1 MSRATLPVQARLHR
15 PSEFA
20 AALKGRRLAR
30 GAFFIV
36 SAASPVLPSAQDE
49 KSAVQM
55 DSAPANSTETGRSG
69 EQPACARLGL
79 VIAKRYAPLAVTRNA
94 LKRVIREAFRARRL
108 GLPARDYVVRLQGK
122 VAPISLT
129 ELKRAARTEVDAHF
143 ERIAR

>member
-1 MSRATLPVQARLHR
+1 MPRATLPAEARLHR

-36 SAASPVLPSAQDE
+36 SASPC
-49 KSAVQM
+49 
-55 DSAPANSTETGRSG
+55 APADDR
-69 EQPACARLGL
+69 PARARLGL
-79 VIAKRYAPLAVTRNA
+79 VIAKRFAARAVTRNT

-108 GLPARDYVVRLQGK
+108 ALPARDYVVRLHSK
-122 VAPISLT
+122 LAPASLT
-129 ELKRAARTEVDAHF
+129 ALKRSARAEVDAHF